1 MLLVAVALACAALT
15 FGALAP
21 GGPVQGASAGGVE
34 ARKPTVVLVHGAFAD
49 GSSWN
54 GVVSRL
60 RRMGYPVIA
69 PANPLRGLEGDSD
82 YIASVL
88 RAIQGPIVLV
98 GHSYAGSVITNA
110 AAGNPNVK
118 ALVYVA
124 AFAPEPGES
133 AARLSARFPGS
144 TLAQTL
150 VAFPLPGGG
159 ADLYIK
165 QDRYPQQFAADVPAQ
180 LAALMAVT
188 QRPITQAALTD
199 PSGAAAWRSIPSWFV
214 FGSAD
219 RNIPAAAHRFMA
231 RRAGAKRIVEVRG
244 ASHAVGV
251 SHPGAVAEL
260 IVQAANA
267 R

>member
-1 MLLVAVALACAALT
+1 MLLVAVVLACAALT
-15 FGALAP
+15 FGALAL
-21 GGPVQGASAGGVE
+21 GPAQDASAGGVDT
-34 ARKPTVVLVHGAFAD
+34 RKPTVVLVHGAWAD
-49 GSSWN
+49 SSSWN
-54 GVVSRL
+54 GVISRL

-69 PANPLRGLEGDSD
+69 AANPMRRLKSDSD

-88 RAIQGPIVLV
+88 RAVDGPIVLV
-98 GHSYAGSVITNA
+98 GHAYAGSVITNA

-124 AFAPEPGES
+124 AFAPEPGEG
-133 AARLSARFPGS
+133 ALGIIARFPGS
-144 TLAQTL
+144 TLAQTT

-159 ADLYIK
+159 EDLYIK
-165 QDRYPQQFAADVPAQ
+165 QDQYHQQIAADVPAH

-188 QRPITQAALTD
+188 QRPGTRAAFSD
-199 PSGAAAWRSIPSWFV
+199 PSSTAAWKSIPSWFV

-231 RRAGAKRIVEVRG
+231 KRAGAKRTVEIPG
-244 ASHAVGV
+244 ASHSVAV

-260 IVQAANA
+260 ITEAANSP
-267 R
+267 